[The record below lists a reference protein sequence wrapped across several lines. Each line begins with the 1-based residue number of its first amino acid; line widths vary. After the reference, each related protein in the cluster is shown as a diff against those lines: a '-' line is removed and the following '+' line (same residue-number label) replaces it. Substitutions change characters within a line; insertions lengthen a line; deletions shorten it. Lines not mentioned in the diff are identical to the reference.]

1 MKQLFIIIA
10 IFTFSFSG
18 KSQTLDDLF
27 QSSSTKVTWLG
38 IDFSHVKLIGDFKM
52 FAEWGDYSPAEVKN
66 EYFPAWNDLLYSESD
81 KYDVAEMLRKED
93 LVFKT
98 DAIYAIN
105 SKASIENMETKV
117 DPMYS
122 KEDIQ
127 GFIKSYDFQT
137 KEGIGVLL
145 IAESLNKFKEYGK
158 YHFIAIDLATNTIL
172 LHDVIQGKPGGFGL
186 RNYWAK
192 TIYNVISEIKSRRYS
207 KWKNEAKN

>member
-1 MKQLFIIIA
+1 MKQLLIILA

-18 KSQTLDDLF
+18 RSQKLDDLF
-27 QSSSTKVTWLG
+27 QPSSTKITWLG
-38 IDFSHVKLIGDFKM
+38 IDFSHVKLIGDFNM
-52 FAEWGDYSPAEVKN
+52 FAEWGDYSPSEVKN
-66 EYFPAWNDLLYSESD
+66 HYFPAWNDLLYSESD
-81 KYDVAEMLRKED
+81 KYDVSEMLRKED
-93 LVFKT
+93 LIFKT

-105 SKASIENMETKV
+105 ANASIENMEAKV

-127 GFIKSYDFQT
+127 GFIKNYDFQT
-137 KEGIGVLL
+137 KEGVGVLL
-145 IAESLNKFKEYGK
+145 VAESLNKFKEYGK

-192 TIYNVISEIKSRRYS
+192 TIYNVISEIKSHRYS
-207 KWKNEAKN
+207 KWKNDLKN